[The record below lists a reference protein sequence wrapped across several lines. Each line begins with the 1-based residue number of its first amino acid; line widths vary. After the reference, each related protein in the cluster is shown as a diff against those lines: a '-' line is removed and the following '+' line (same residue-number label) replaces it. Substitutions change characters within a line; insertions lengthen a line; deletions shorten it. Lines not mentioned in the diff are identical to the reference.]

1 MDNGELL
8 AHKQEALRACGEA
21 NGVCYEAKEAY
32 QEARQAYY
40 MAWDELNQR
49 VK

>member
-1 MDNGELL
+1 MFWVMPSGIPSE
-8 AHKQEALRACGEA
+8 EAFGAVDE
-21 NGVCYEAKEAY
+21 VKEAY